1 MTEFRLSRALAAG
14 VVCSCTLGSPIG
26 SLAQEAIPNFSSSL
40 WNRALGPYEPPPSGA
55 GPVQNPP
62 DRPILIANNRSNY
75 RGDTSNPILQPWAA
89 ERIRAQSERE
99 EAGFEAG
106 TSQQTCRPSGVPGIM
121 ALNDAVQFLQT
132 PDLVTIL
139 YARHLQW
146 RLIHMNQAHP
156 SSLEPS
162 WYGHSVGHY
171 EGDTL
176 VVDTIGLN
184 GEPWVDRYGTPQTET
199 IHVVERYRLV
209 PDAADEGQ
217 LLEVHFF
224 VEDPGTFTMPW
235 SALGHY
241 DSGPGNST
249 GLLEQVC
256 QENNRELGPEI
267 EPLIPRST
275 YTYPF

>member
-1 MTEFRLSRALAAG
+1 MTGPRLSRLLAAG
-14 VVCSCTLGSPIG
+14 AVCACALGSSG
-26 SLAQEAIPNFSSSL
+26 VSLAQEAIPNFSSNL
-40 WNRALGPYEPPPSGA
+40 WNRALGPYEPPPSGP

-89 ERIRAQSERE
+89 ERIRAQSARE

-132 PDLVTIL
+132 PELVTIL

-156 SSLEPS
+156 QGLEPS

-171 EGDTL
+171 EGDSL
-176 VVDTIGLN
+176 VVDTVGLN
-184 GEPWVDRYGTPQTET
+184 DKPWADRYGTPQTENM
-199 IHVVERYRLV
+199 HVVERYRLV
-209 PDAADEGQ
+209 PNAEGDGQ
-217 LLEVHFF
+217 LLQVHFF
-224 VEDPGTFTMPW
+224 AEDHGAFTMPW

-241 DSGPGNST
+241 QPGAGNST

-256 QENNRELGPEI
+256 QENNRELGATI
-267 EPLIPRST
+267 EPLVPRTT